1 MPMMA
6 GIVASSSIP
15 STSAAP
21 LMQTLNDTV
30 SATAGNTPLS
40 TSASAS
46 GLLSLPLRALHEAEN
61 LAFSTVPRQIVRL
74 TGLEN
79 FGLNI
84 WGGAAPAAAETTV
97 AADAVVAA
105 SQAAANMAGDGAA
118 QAVAEGDSW
127 YVTEFLHTMRKV
139 GGFFGYLTS
148 IWSFACLVEVS
159 SSHPCH

>member
-1 MPMMA
+1 MMS
-6 GIVASSSIP
+6 GIVDSSTIP

-21 LMQTLNDTV
+21 LMQSLNDTL

-40 TSASAS
+40 TSAS

-127 YVTEFLHTMRKV
+127 YVTEFLQTMRKV

-159 SSHPCH
+159 SHPCHPCH